1 MHPPNVI
8 RRRRWRRKIGP
19 GVKGWDK
26 AQRNYIFLLRQ
37 DTLNATQSLGTGCTY
52 GLDRAQA
59 DGSSFIPAFVRVGVW

>member
-8 RRRRWRRKIGP
+8 IRRRIRKIGP

-26 AQRNYIFLLRQ
+26 AQGKYIFLLRQ

-52 GLDRAQA
+52 GLDRAQT
-59 DGSSFIPAFVRVGVW
+59 DGSRFILAFVRVGIW